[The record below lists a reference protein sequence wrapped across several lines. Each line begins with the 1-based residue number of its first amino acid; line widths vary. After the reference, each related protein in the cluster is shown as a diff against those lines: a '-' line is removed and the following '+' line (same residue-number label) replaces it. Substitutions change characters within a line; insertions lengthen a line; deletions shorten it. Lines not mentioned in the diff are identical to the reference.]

1 MNKIIT
7 NRIKCKKCGDVIES
21 KTLHDYVACRCGAV
35 AVDGGHDYLR
45 RLGNF
50 DNWEEMS
57 EVTEEPDLALEEF
70 QAKLERLLY

>member
-1 MNKIIT
+1 MNKIIS
-7 NRIKCKKCGDVIES
+7 NKIRCKKCGDVIES

-57 EVTEEPDLALEEF
+57 EVTEEPD
-70 QAKLERLLY
+70 